1 MAHPQEANSDLK
13 LQLLF
18 DHINCCVCMRVICHS
33 NHTCPQQQPRLEL
46 VGKKGNDSWDLL
58 NRDVDEVDVGSPP
71 SLPLLLRLGVKKT
84 SLCES
89 SFFNSFKTSGTSN
102 SFLAFV
108 VYLCHKIWL
117 EFHSKL
123 ISHIPHWNA
132 RWNI

>member
-1 MAHPQEANSDLK
+1 MWPRPEEANSDLK
-13 LQLLF
+13 LLVLF

-33 NHTCPQQQPRLEL
+33 NHTCPQQQPRPEL

-58 NRDVDEVDVGSPP
+58 NRERLMWGFSP
-71 SLPLLLRLGVKKT
+71 LPFLLRLGVKKV

-132 RWNI
+132 SWKF